1 MEVEQFVERA
11 HAAKQAK
18 LTPSPEFTIPR
29 LLERHTENFQQRA
42 TFATKTPS
50 APWSQGIPKA
60 KLSGK
65 RTKVNRLSPNV
76 RLLIAIYSLSESLE
90 TGLPI

>member
-29 LLERHTENFQQRA
+29 LVSDTVENLSSEQLRYEDTVGTVVA
-42 TFATKTPS
+42 A
-50 APWSQGIPKA
+50 GNPKA
-60 KLSGK
+60 KLAGK
-65 RTKVNRLSPNV
+65 EQKSNAFRQ
-76 RLLIAIYSLSESLE
+76 AF
-90 TGLPI
+90 GF